1 MLRADDAMLKP
12 TPIRLAIGSILI
24 GLVVLALKFWAAE
37 ITGSVALL
45 SDALESIVNVVAA
58 FAALIAVR
66 LAARPADATLP
77 YGYHKAEYFS
87 AVLEGVFILIAALA
101 IFYQAWQAI
110 ANPRPITL
118 DVQSAA
124 IVLLATAING
134 AWCAVLIGQG
144 RKLRSPAIE
153 ADGHHLWTDVL
164 SSLGVIVGLTAALL
178 TGWMIRDAL
187 IAGLVG
193 LYILGAG
200 SLLVARSVGGLM
212 DAALPSGTSK
222 PCARPSR
229 PTPKGRSRLMT
240 SAPGGRGPRPS
251 SSSTSSCRE
260 MSVETAHEIC
270 DRIEAALGRNRWRPR
285 HHPCRARAQ
294 GQAFGHRGR
303 VTDRASFAK
312 MQSFDAS
319 RC

>member
-1 MLRADDAMLKP
+1 MPPRADDAMLKP

-178 TGWMIRDAL
+178 TGWMILDAL
-187 IAGLVG
+187 IAVLVG
-193 LYILGAG
+193 LNILWSG

-212 DAALPSGTSK
+212 DAALPSEDLEAVRQTIQTNAEGAIEAHDIRTRRAG
-222 PCARPSR
+222 PA
-229 PTPKGRSRLMT
+229 TFIEFHLVV
-240 SAPGGRGPRPS
+240 PG
-251 SSSTSSCRE
+251 E

-270 DRIEAALGRNRWRPR
+270 DRIEAALKAATDG
-285 HHPCRARAQ
+285 A
-294 GQAFGHRGR
+294 R
-303 VTDRASFAK
+303 VTIHVEPEHKAK
-312 MQSFDAS
+312 HSGIVVV
-319 RC
+319 

>member
-178 TGWMIRDAL
+178 TGWMILDAL
-187 IAGLVG
+187 IAVLVG
-193 LYILGAG
+193 LNILWSG

-212 DAALPSGTSK
+212 DAALPSEDLEAVRQTIQTNAEGAIEAHDIRTRRAG
-222 PCARPSR
+222 PA
-229 PTPKGRSRLMT
+229 TFIEFHLVV
-240 SAPGGRGPRPS
+240 PG
-251 SSSTSSCRE
+251 E

-270 DRIEAALGRNRWRPR
+270 DRIEAALKAATDG
-285 HHPCRARAQ
+285 A
-294 GQAFGHRGR
+294 R
-303 VTDRASFAK
+303 VTIHVEPEHKAK
-312 MQSFDAS
+312 HSGIVVV
-319 RC
+319 

>member
-1 MLRADDAMLKP
+1 MPPRADDAMFKP
-12 TPIRLAIGSILI
+12 TPIRLAIGSILV
-24 GLVVLALKFWAAE
+24 GLMVLALKFWAAE

-110 ANPRPITL
+110 TNPRPIAL

-124 IVLLATAING
+124 IVLVATAING

-164 SSLGVIVGLTAALL
+164 SSLGVIVGLAAALL
-178 TGWMIRDAL
+178 TGWMILDAL
-187 IAGLVG
+187 IAILVG
-193 LYILGAG
+193 LNILWSG
-200 SLLVARSVGGLM
+200 SRLVARSVGGLM
-212 DAALPSGTSK
+212 DAALPPEDLETVRQTIQTNAEGAIEAHDIRTRRAG
-222 PCARPSR
+222 PA
-229 PTPKGRSRLMT
+229 TFIEFHLVV
-240 SAPGGRGPRPS
+240 PG
-251 SSSTSSCRE
+251 E

-270 DRIEAALGRNRWRPR
+270 DRIEAALKATTDG
-285 HHPCRARAQ
+285 A
-294 GQAFGHRGR
+294 R
-303 VTDRASFAK
+303 VTIHVEPEHKAK
-312 MQSFDAS
+312 HSGIVVV
-319 RC
+319 

>member
-1 MLRADDAMLKP
+1 MFKP
-12 TPIRLAIGSILI
+12 TPIRLAIGSILV

-101 IFYQAWQAI
+101 IFYQAWQAV
-110 ANPRPITL
+110 ANPHPIAL

-124 IVLLATAING
+124 IVLAATAING

-164 SSLGVIVGLTAALL
+164 SSLGVIVGLAAALL
-178 TGWMIRDAL
+178 TGWMILDAL
-187 IAGLVG
+187 IAVLVG
-193 LYILGAG
+193 LNILWSG

-212 DAALPSGTSK
+212 DAALPPEDLETVRQTIQTNAEGAIEAHDIRTRRAG
-222 PCARPSR
+222 PA
-229 PTPKGRSRLMT
+229 TFIEFHLVV
-240 SAPGGRGPRPS
+240 PG
-251 SSSTSSCRE
+251 E

-270 DRIEAALGRNRWRPR
+270 DRIEAALKAATDG
-285 HHPCRARAQ
+285 A
-294 GQAFGHRGR
+294 R
-303 VTDRASFAK
+303 VTIHVEPEHKAK
-312 MQSFDAS
+312 HSGIVVV
-319 RC
+319 